1 MRFPCLRFSLFP
13 FPFSR
18 RSISLSPSLP
28 LVLLPADRCTHAR
41 RHTLVARNTRTHMSE
56 SVSLSLCAML
66 ILLTRS
72 HSVALSLSSLSL
84 VSRSLVSLLQ
94 LLAIPVSRVSREQEP
109 TTSAACIRGAEE
121 ARAGVAAKERVH
133 CVDSHSLTLSLSRS
147 SSFGLLIR
155 GSNWQRNCSS
165 NGDSMKMLTGKNS
178 LQS

>member
-1 MRFPCLRFSLFP
+1 MRFPCISLFP

-28 LVLLPADRCTHAR
+28 LVLLPAVRCTHAR

-72 HSVALSLSSLSL
+72 HSVALSLSLISVSRLSL
-84 VSRSLVSLLQ
+84 ACVVVATACHSVR
-94 LLAIPVSRVSREQEP
+94 RVSREQEP

-133 CVDSHSLTLSLSRS
+133 CVDSHSLTLSLSLFLFRS
-147 SSFGLLIR
+147 LDPRQQLAT
-155 GSNWQRNCSS
+155 Q
-165 NGDSMKMLTGKNS
+165 
-178 LQS
+178 LQ